1 MSMDLSE
8 PLAQPVDFTVSELAT
23 DARRLLET
31 HFQLIWVTGEVSSFT
46 RASSGHWYFT
56 LKDDKAQVRC
66 AMFKNRNQFTRYQ
79 PKHGD
84 QVRLRAKVSLYEGRG
99 EFQLIGEHIEPA
111 GAGNLQLAFLQ
122 LKQKLEAEGLFEQVR
137 KKTVPTATKRVGVIT
152 SAKGAALHDI
162 LSVLKRR
169 WPSIEIVLADSPV
182 QGEDAPR
189 RLLDSLKKLESLQ
202 ETHALEVVILARGG
216 GSMED
221 LWAFNSEPLARA
233 VADCPI
239 PTVSAVGHE
248 TDFTICDWVADIR
261 APTPSAAA
269 ELISPDQAS
278 LNFDLQK
285 QSRALTREYQRS
297 LAEKC
302 ASLKTLQYRLR
313 HPGELLQQRMQKADD
328 LELRLKRAQ
337 RSLSERHA
345 NRLTQLQWQLNANKP
360 QRALSMAA
368 SSLERTSLRLSRAMS
383 SALSTQQK
391 RHKSCDNLLQAL
403 SPLRTVDRGY
413 ALLRA
418 EDGSVVTS
426 SAQFHTGARGSAT
439 LKDGNVVFEVTSI
452 ANSTKPLRK
461 DRSNPA

>member
-1 MSMDLSE
+1 MSMDLSA
-8 PLAQPVDFTVSELAT
+8 PLAQPMDFTVSELAT

-56 LKDDKAQVRC
+56 LKDDRAQVRC

-122 LKQKLEAEGLFEQVR
+122 LKQKLEAEGLFEQER
-137 KKTVPTATKRVGVIT
+137 KKTVPLATKRVGVIT

-169 WPSIEIVLADSPV
+169 WPGIEIVLADSPV
-182 QGEDAPR
+182 QGEEAPR
-189 RLLDSLKKLESLQ
+189 RLLDSLKKLEALHK
-202 ETHALEVVILARGG
+202 EHALEVVLLTRGG

-233 VADCPI
+233 IADCPI

-278 LNFDLQK
+278 LSFELQK
-285 QSRALTREYQRS
+285 QTRSLIREYRRTLS
-297 LAEKC
+297 EKS
-302 ASLKTLQYRLR
+302 ANLRTLQYRLR
-313 HPGELLQQRMQKADD
+313 HPGDLLQQRMQRADD
-328 LELRLKRAQ
+328 FELRLKRAQ
-337 RSLSERHA
+337 GLLAERYE
-345 NRLTQLQWQLNANKP
+345 NRLTQLRWRLNTNKP
-360 QRALSMAA
+360 QKALNLAV
-368 SSLERTSLRLSRAMS
+368 SSLERTSLRMTRAMS
-383 SALSTQQK
+383 STLSTQQK
-391 RHKSCDNLLQAL
+391 RHRSCDNLLQAL

-418 EDGSVVTS
+418 EDGTVVTS
-426 SAQFHTGARGSAT
+426 ASQFGAGDKGSAT
-439 LKDGNVVFEVTSI
+439 LKDGTVSFEVKATERPSRTRTE
-452 ANSTKPLRK
+452 AS
-461 DRSNPA
+461 

>member
-1 MSMDLSE
+1 MPVNLSAPLSQPMDL
-8 PLAQPVDFTVSELAT
+8 TVSELAT

-31 HFQLIWVTGEVSSFT
+31 HFQLIWVTGEISSFT

-66 AMFKNRNQFTRYQ
+66 AMFRNRNQFTRYQ

-122 LKQKLEAEGLFEQVR
+122 LKQKLETEGLFDQER
-137 KKTVPTATKRVGVIT
+137 KKRVPIATRRIGLIT

-162 LSVLKRR
+162 LSVLQRR
-169 WPSIEIVLADSPV
+169 WPNIEIVLADSPV
-182 QGEDAPR
+182 QGEEAPQ
-189 RLLDSLKKLESLQ
+189 RLLGSLKKLESLHQ
-202 ETHALEVVILARGG
+202 KHALEVIILARGG

-248 TDFTICDWVADIR
+248 TDFTVCDWVADIR

-278 LNFDLQK
+278 LLYEIQK
-285 QSRALTREYQRS
+285 QTRSLVREYRRTLS
-297 LAEKC
+297 EKS
-302 ASLKTLQYRLR
+302 ANLKTFQYRLR
-313 HPGELLQQRMQKADD
+313 HPGELLQQRMQRADD

-337 RSLSERHA
+337 RLMTDRYA
-345 NRLTQLQWQLNANKP
+345 NRLDQLGLRLNANRP
-360 QRALSMAA
+360 QKALNLAVI
-368 SSLERTSLRLSRAMS
+368 SLERTTLRISRAMGS
-383 SALSTQQK
+383 ILSVQQK
-391 RHKSCDNLLQAL
+391 RHRSCDNLLQAL

-413 ALLRA
+413 ALLRD
-418 EDGSVVTS
+418 EYGSVVTS
-426 SAQFHTGARGSAT
+426 AAQFQSGGRGSAT
-439 LKDGNVVFEVTSI
+439 LKDGKVNFDVAFTENLAQAPTE
-452 ANSTKPLRK
+452 KL
-461 DRSNPA
+461 

>member
-1 MSMDLSE
+1 MPVDLSA
-8 PLAQPVDFTVSELAT
+8 PPPHAVDLTVSELAT

-31 HFQLIWVTGEVSSFT
+31 HFQLIWVTGEISSFT

-66 AMFKNRNQFTRYQ
+66 AMFRNRNQFARYQ

-122 LKQKLEAEGLFEQVR
+122 LKQKLEAEGLFHPER
-137 KKTVPTATKRVGVIT
+137 KKRVPVATKRVGLIT

-169 WPSIEIVLADSPV
+169 WPDMEVVLADSPV
-182 QGEDAPR
+182 QGEDAPQ
-189 RLLDSLKKLESLQ
+189 RLLNSLSRLLSLHQ
-202 ETHALEVVILARGG
+202 KYPLEVIVLARGG

-221 LWAFNSEPLARA
+221 LWSFNSEPLARA
-233 VADCPI
+233 IADCPI

-278 LNFDLQK
+278 IHYEIQK
-285 QSRALTREYQRS
+285 QTRSLVREYQRTIS
-297 LAEKC
+297 DKSVNLR
-302 ASLKTLQYRLR
+302 TLQYRLR
-313 HPGELLQQRMQKADD
+313 HPGELLQQRMLKADD
-328 LELRLKRAQ
+328 LELRLKRA
-337 RSLSERHA
+337 RGVLVERHE
-345 NRLTQLQWQLNANKP
+345 NRLTQLHWRLNANKP
-360 QRALSMAA
+360 QKALNLAA
-368 SSLERTSLRLSRAMS
+368 SSLDRVSLRMTRAMS
-383 SALSTQQK
+383 NALSLQKK
-391 RHKSCDNLLQAL
+391 RHLSCDNLLQAL

-413 ALLRA
+413 ALLRS
-418 EDGSVVTS
+418 EDGAVVTS
-426 SAQFHTGARGSAT
+426 ASQFRAGDRGLAT
-439 LKDGNVVFEVTSI
+439 LKDGELSFDVR
-452 ANSTKPLRK
+452 STKP
-461 DRSNPA
+461 S

>member
-8 PLAQPVDFTVSELAT
+8 PLSQPHDFTVSELAT

-31 HFQLIWVTGEVSSFT
+31 HFQLIWVTGEISSFT
-46 RASSGHWYFT
+46 RAGSGHWYFT

-66 AMFKNRNQFTRYQ
+66 AMFRNRNQFTRYQ

-122 LKQKLEAEGLFEQVR
+122 LKQKLEAEGLFQPER
-137 KKTVPTATKRVGVIT
+137 KKRVPVATKRVALIT

-169 WPSIEIVLADSPV
+169 WPDMEVVLADSPV

-189 RLLDSLKKLESLQ
+189 RLLDGLNRLLSLHQKYP
-202 ETHALEVVILARGG
+202 LEVIVLARGG

-233 VADCPI
+233 IADCPI

-278 LNFDLQK
+278 IHYEIQK
-285 QSRALTREYQRS
+285 NTRSLMREYQRTIS
-297 LAEKC
+297 DKSANLR
-302 ASLKTLQYRLR
+302 TLQYRLR
-313 HPGELLQQRMQKADD
+313 HPGELLQQRMLKADD
-328 LELRLKRAQ
+328 LELRLKRA
-337 RSLSERHA
+337 RRLLVERYE
-345 NRLTQLQWQLNANKP
+345 NRLTQLHWRLNANKP
-360 QRALSMAA
+360 QKALNLAA
-368 SSLERTSLRLSRAMS
+368 GSLERVSARMTRAMS
-383 SALSTQQK
+383 SALSVQKK
-391 RHKSCDNLLQAL
+391 RHLSSNNLLQAL
-403 SPLRTVDRGY
+403 SPMRTVDRGY
-413 ALLRA
+413 ALLRS
-418 EDGSVVTS
+418 EDGTVVTS
-426 SAQFHTGARGSAT
+426 ASQFQAGDRGLAT
-439 LKDGNVVFEVTSI
+439 LKDGELSFEVTS
-452 ANSTKPLRK
+452 AARLNQTPS
-461 DRSNPA
+461 